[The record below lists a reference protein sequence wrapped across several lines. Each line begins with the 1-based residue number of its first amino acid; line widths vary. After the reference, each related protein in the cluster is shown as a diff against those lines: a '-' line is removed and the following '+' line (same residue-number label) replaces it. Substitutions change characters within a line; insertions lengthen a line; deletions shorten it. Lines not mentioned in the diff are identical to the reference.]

1 MLKKLNV
8 CLESSEDSTEKSTGN
23 NTGLSLEKINQ
34 LIFLQQLALF
44 RPSLKLSLPP
54 QGGID
59 TVVNALL
66 SKLKHDH
73 PEAGPVY
80 WSNRCWALI
89 YWQPIY
95 IAVYSVHAHHS
106 WISFSDF
113 KLGFGSSQVSGFYFS
128 STHWLNK
135 DHSIQEGNSLIKK
148 QALELK
154 VVLESFFQQLT
165 ASIKINTINAWRL
178 VADCIL
184 MVLLEIEQL
193 SDNQKI
199 DMSYQWLKALG
210 LFDRHGNPYSQLK
223 TAYNKKKAYQKRCSP
238 LGLDRKSCCMHFLI
252 DANNPCDSCN
262 KNL

>member
-1 MLKKLNV
+1 MLDTLSD
-8 CLESSEDSTEKSTGN
+8 LLDSTEKRDEEN
-23 NTGLSLEKINQ
+23 NRHLK
-34 LIFLQQLALF
+34 FLQELALF
-44 RPSLKLSLPP
+44 HPSLKLSKPP
-54 QGGID
+54 NGGINS
-59 TVVNALL
+59 VVNALL
-66 SKLKHDH
+66 LQLKYDH

-95 IAVYSVHAHHS
+95 IAVYCVHAHHS

-113 KLGFGSSQVSGFYFS
+113 QLGFDSSQVSGFYFS
-128 STHWLNK
+128 STHWLSK
-135 DHSIQEGNSLIKK
+135 DHSIQEDISLIKQ

-154 VVLESFFQQLT
+154 VLLESFFQQLT

-193 SDNQKI
+193 NDNQKI

-210 LFDRHGNPYSQLK
+210 LGDRHGNPYSQLK
-223 TAYNKKKAYQKRCSP
+223 TTYNTEITYPKICNP
-238 LGLDRKSCCMHFLI
+238 LVLDRKSCCMHFLI
-252 DANNPCDSCN
+252 DVDNPCDTCN
-262 KNL
+262 KNT